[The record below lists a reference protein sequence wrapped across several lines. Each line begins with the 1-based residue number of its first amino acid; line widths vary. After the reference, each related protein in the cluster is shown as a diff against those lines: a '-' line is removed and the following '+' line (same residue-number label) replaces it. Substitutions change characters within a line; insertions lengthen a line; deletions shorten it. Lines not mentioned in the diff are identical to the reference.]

1 MHNKSIS
8 TSLLIIP
15 VPDIYIDISPN
26 THIKSRGLGC
36 VRKNGWKMTAE
47 VVPMIVGE
55 MQLPIV

>member
-26 THIKSRGLGC
+26 THIKSRGPWVC
-36 VRKNGWKMTAE
+36 TKKWTAE
-47 VVPMIVGE
+47 VVSMIVGE